1 MDRGPEGEGARRIA
15 DVPGKLDLAR
25 AGDRARRPVAAT
37 GPREDTGS
45 ECGDLCHGVRR
56 VDKAENGV
64 EVAPPRQAPQPLA
77 TEPESRALVADER
90 AETAGARPATAPVV
104 RDDDR
109 PGSRE
114 HEHARP
120 VADGAEERCLCVRD
134 HLDAPSQA
142 AEREREG
149 AALAR
154 GPERPRGDDEGRD
167 VATAPAATSPD
178 RAEEHREPPEIP
190 VGAHHGRRDSTR
202 AA

>member
-1 MDRGPEGEGARRIA
+1 LRHGGRRG
-15 DVPGKLDLAR
+15 
-25 AGDRARRPVAAT
+25 
-37 GPREDTGS
+37 
-45 ECGDLCHGVRR
+45 
-56 VDKAENGV
+56 DKGENGG

-77 TEPESRALVADER
+77 TVPEPRALVADER

-120 VADGAEERCLCVRD
+120 VADGTEERCLCVRD
-134 HLDAPSQA
+134 HPDAPSQA

-167 VATAPAATSPD
+167 VATAPAATSPY
-178 RAEEHREPPEIP
+178 RAEVHREPPATP
-190 VGAHHGRRDSTR
+190 VGAHRGRRDSTVSAGGGDAESR
-202 AA
+202 